1 MSTPVVRAVPDGSSR
16 SLVAVA
22 AVVAV
27 ALVVVGAPLGAQIV
41 TPRTVP
47 VFQNQQFDLLPSA
60 LAGMG
65 GVSIALDDSLADAFS
80 NPARAGRLRDGKF
93 FAAPFR
99 HGISGDRGGG
109 RTLPLGGSGSA
120 GAWSFAGA
128 FALQQIDRAGPMRF
142 SQVNSD
148 RTATNQYLTMSAA
161 RRMDGGI
168 TLGASAAF
176 AALDAVDGVDL
187 LYGGSDRIEQSGSSA
202 DLRLGLTKDFG
213 GGRTLDLVV
222 LRNSYEMTHDVR
234 FTGPARFDSS
244 FRIWMPVTRSEHNE
258 DRTNILGAHAEYSQP
273 IGTNGWRIGW
283 LGTVNTLNHPK
294 IPNYVLQNIP
304 RDPGSTLAMNA
315 GVGLARTV
323 GGTTFGADLVIE
335 PMWANTWADL
345 AHDTTVVGGG
355 IIKAGGKTV
364 ENDFKFTNSLIRLG
378 VGHDFVADSAKGSNF
393 GFQLGLAVYSI
404 DYRLNQRNNVLK
416 TSRRQQENW
425 MEWTPTFGLAYKA
438 KSMTVRYAYATSC
451 AGDNCFSLG
460 DRVELVSPQAAER
473 FASGIIAAPSSAL
486 TFNGGHASSHKIWV
500 AVPIR

>member
-1 MSTPVVRAVPDGSSR
+1 MRPHPPGVRIYMNR
-16 SLVAVA
+16 SLIA
-22 AVVAV
+22 AAGLLSAGIMTATQV
-27 ALVVVGAPLGAQIV
+27 GAQIV

-60 LAGMG
+60 LVGMG
-65 GVSIALDDSLADAFS
+65 GVSIALDDSLADAFA
-80 NPARAGRLRDGKF
+80 NPARAARLRDGRF

-109 RTLPLGGSGSA
+109 RTLPIGGAGSN

-142 SQVNSD
+142 AQANSD
-148 RTATNQYLTMSAA
+148 RTATNQYLMLSTA
-161 RRMDGGI
+161 RRMRGGL
-168 TLGASAAF
+168 TLGASASF
-176 AALDAVDGVDL
+176 ASLDAVDGVDL
-187 LYGGSDRIEQSGSSA
+187 LYGGSDRIEQAGSSA
-202 DLRLGLTKDFG
+202 DLRIGLMKDFG

-244 FRIWMPVTRSEHNE
+244 FRLWIPETRSEHNE
-258 DRTNILGAHAEYSQP
+258 DRTNIWGAHAEFSQP

-283 LGTVNTLNHPK
+283 LGTINTLSHPK

-345 AHDTTVVGGG
+345 AHDTTIVGGG
-355 IIKAGGKTV
+355 VIKAGGKTV

-378 VGHDFVADSAKGSNF
+378 IGHDFATDSAKGSTF

-404 DYRLNQRNNVLK
+404 DYRLNQQNNVLK
-416 TSRRQQENW
+416 TSRRQLENW
-425 MEWTPTFGLAYKA
+425 MEWTPTFGLAYTA
-438 KSMTVRYAYATSC
+438 KSMTVRYAFATSC
-451 AGDNCFSLG
+451 AGDNCFSRG
-460 DRVELVSPQAAER
+460 GVELISPTAGGD
-473 FASGIIAAPSSAL
+473 FATGIIAAPSSAL